1 MQWLLSYE
9 APFEDSIYPGGGA
22 FFTVSVIVYGENAF
36 DAMTHFY
43 LFAQVVCAVVS
54 FVGKVQGRGCRY
66 NGWVL
71 VSFTIF
77 SVIQD
82 SVVQDVGNTSKYS

>member
-22 FFTVSVIVYGENAF
+22 FFTVSVIVYGVDEISAF

-43 LFAQVVCAVVS
+43 LFAQDVYEIVS

-71 VSFTIF
+71 L
-77 SVIQD
+77 SVHHLFCH
-82 SVVQDVGNTSKYS
+82 

>member
-22 FFTVSVIVYGENAF
+22 FFMVSVIVYGVDEISAL

-43 LFAQVVCAVVS
+43 FDGVS
-54 FVGKVQGRGCRY
+54 VG
-66 NGWVL
+66 
-71 VSFTIF
+71 
-77 SVIQD
+77 SVIEAGWH
-82 SVVQDVGNTSKYS
+82 SLR